1 MREFKTK
8 KSKETYRRVLESA
21 MHLFSELG
29 YEKTTMRALSKKADL
44 GLGALYYY
52 FPSKESI
59 ILRFYEELQ
68 KELAEEWPDRDPGP
82 EAELNARLHAFLKF
96 KLEKLEPYRPLMKVL
111 LKEAVDPDSQL
122 NPLSSDSRSALDRSL
137 LIFQSLL
144 SEAQKQTGMARMLWL
159 GHLGVIGLWIHKPDK
174 TDQLVDFF
182 AETAPFLALT
192 MGELG
197 NSPFDLI
204 FE

>member
-1 MREFKTK
+1 
-8 KSKETYRRVLESA
+8 
-21 MHLFSELG
+21 
-29 YEKTTMRALSKKADL
+29 
-44 GLGALYYY
+44 
-52 FPSKESI
+52 
-59 ILRFYEELQ
+59 
-68 KELAEEWPDRDPGP
+68 
-82 EAELNARLHAFLKF
+82 
-96 KLEKLEPYRPLMKVL
+96 
-111 LKEAVDPDSQL
+111 
-122 NPLSSDSRSALDRSL
+122 
-137 LIFQSLL
+137 
-144 SEAQKQTGMARMLWL
+144 MLWL

>member
-1 MREFKTK
+1 
-8 KSKETYRRVLESA
+8 